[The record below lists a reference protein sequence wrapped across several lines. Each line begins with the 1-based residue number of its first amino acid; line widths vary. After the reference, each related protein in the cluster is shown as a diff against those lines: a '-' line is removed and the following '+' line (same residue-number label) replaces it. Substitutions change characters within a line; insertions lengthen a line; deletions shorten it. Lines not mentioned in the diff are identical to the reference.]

1 MASKKEIK
9 EYVKIQLEKMKK
21 GKTDRPDAKVYIN
34 KYTEDEFIVAI
45 FENILRRDYK
55 NSFAYTSVHIEDS
68 IEKVAPTYVKQAVAD
83 MNYER
88 YLIYIKDKAIE
99 KYNDS
104 IDNKYKDFCT
114 ELLLVGNGQLA
125 DFAKSF
131 IESLKEAK

>member
-21 GKTDRPDAKVYIN
+21 KKIDCPDAKVYIN
-34 KYTEDEFIVAI
+34 KYTEDEFVVAI
-45 FENILRRDYK
+45 FKNILRCDYK
-55 NSFAYTSVHIEDS
+55 NSSSYVSMCIEDS

-88 YLIYIKDKAIE
+88 YLIYMKDKEIE

-131 IESLKEAK
+131 IESLKETK